1 MTQPLPIDRYHRQ
14 AILPDIG
21 ESGQRRLMS
30 SHALIVGCGALGC
43 AQADLLARAGV
54 GTLTIV
60 DRDVVELTN
69 LQRQTLFDERDARD
83 ATPKAEAA
91 ARRLRTVNSSI
102 TVNTI
107 VADFTH
113 DNSESILFDS
123 RHPPISI
130 ILDGTDNLGTR
141 YLLNDLAV
149 KHNLPYIYAGAVG
162 TRGMMMPILPAADPP
177 SPCLRCIFPD
187 IPTDPTMLT
196 CDTAGIL
203 GPVVAIAAAY
213 QAAEAIK
220 VLVGRPDLCSR
231 GLVEFDP
238 WLNHWR
244 RIAAG
249 SARSPDCPCCGRRS
263 FEFLAGTHA
272 QRVTVICTRNNG
284 GAVQIAPPSAA
295 SIDLAALRARLSS
308 QGDFIA
314 NDQLIRGVLR
324 HEQSDSAFPIELTV
338 FRDGRTIV
346 RGTTEPGVAR
356 AIHARY
362 VGA

>member
-1 MTQPLPIDRYHRQ
+1 
-14 AILPDIG
+14 LPDIG
-21 ESGQRRLMS
+21 EHGQRRLLS

-83 ATPKAEAA
+83 ASPKADAA
-91 ARRLRTVNSSI
+91 ARRLRAVNSSI
-102 TVNTI
+102 KIEPI

-113 DNSESILFDS
+113 ENAESILFDA
-123 RHPPISI
+123 RRPPVGV

-149 KHNLPYIYAGAVG
+149 KHALPYIYAGAVG
-162 TRGMMMPILPAADPP
+162 TRGMMMPIVPAGDHAT
-177 SPCLRCIFPD
+177 PCLRCLFPE
-187 IPTDPTMLT
+187 IPIDPTMLT

-203 GPVVAIAAAY
+203 GPVVAIAGAF
-213 QAAEAIK
+213 QVTEALK
-220 VLVGRPDLCSR
+220 VLIGRSDLCSR

-244 RIAAG
+244 RIALGA
-249 SARSPDCPCCGRRS
+249 AKSPDCPCCGQRNY
-263 FEFLAGTHA
+263 EFLAGAHA
-272 QRVTVICTRNNG
+272 QSVTVICTRNNG
-284 GAVQIAPPSAA
+284 GAVQIAPGIVAA
-295 SIDLAALRARLSS
+295 IDLAALRARLSS
-308 QGDFIA
+308 QGDFVA
-314 NDQLIRGVLR
+314 NDQLLRGVLR